1 MTTTIRITARRDEGD
16 SGATEQRGVLLRRIA
31 VAGLL
36 IALLIG
42 GLAVFDASRRTAD
55 DDEEVLPPA
64 AAPAAAPAAPEPA
77 AQPAVPPEETPAVGP
92 QNAHLQDTPPPLPE
106 GDAATPAPAT
116 EAAPAAARAG
126 RPGATPEAAVAPPSA
141 SRSSAVVSEPAV
153 PESTARP
160 GAPAASAAPAS
171 PTDAPRAADRPARTE
186 PAAPAPP
193 ALTRSPAGGYVVQA
207 GVFSHTANAEE
218 LRAKLALHGI
228 PAQIEARVLV
238 GPFRTRAEADRARA
252 QMRALGLEGAP
263 PVAR

>member
-16 SGATEQRGVLLRRIA
+16 RGATEQRGVLLRRIA

-64 AAPAAAPAAPEPA
+64 AAPAAPAPA

-116 EAAPAAARAG
+116 EAAPAASRAG

-171 PTDAPRAADRPARTE
+171 PTDAQRAADRPARAE

-193 ALTRSPAGGYVVQA
+193 ALTPSPAGGYVVQA

-228 PAQIEARVLV
+228 PAQIETRVLV